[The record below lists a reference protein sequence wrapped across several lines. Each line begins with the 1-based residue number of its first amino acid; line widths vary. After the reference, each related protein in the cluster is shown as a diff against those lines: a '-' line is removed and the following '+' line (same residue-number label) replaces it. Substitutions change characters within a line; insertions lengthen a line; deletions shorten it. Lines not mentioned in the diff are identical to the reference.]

1 MLNVKHLRT
10 KTANAHSFDSCLP
23 KAYNNIIV
31 RFDLARSMVLSDRRI
46 LSKTVEISLMHVCLT
61 EKATVIKHIDSS
73 VNQLNDH
80 ADAQGSMCSHMLSAS
95 NNREKIKMVS
105 KNDNQKVTT
114 DKHNRFSSNSIPCT
128 KQRPRKVLIKM
139 NAE

>member
-61 EKATVIKHIDSS
+61 EKATVIKHMESS
-73 VNQLNDH
+73 VNQLMIMPTHKEVCARICCQLQIIARKLKWFRRTIIKKLQQTNITVFLQILYH
-80 ADAQGSMCSHMLSAS
+80 AQ
-95 NNREKIKMVS
+95 NRDQE
-105 KNDNQKVTT
+105 
-114 DKHNRFSSNSIPCT
+114 RC
-128 KQRPRKVLIKM
+128 
-139 NAE
+139 